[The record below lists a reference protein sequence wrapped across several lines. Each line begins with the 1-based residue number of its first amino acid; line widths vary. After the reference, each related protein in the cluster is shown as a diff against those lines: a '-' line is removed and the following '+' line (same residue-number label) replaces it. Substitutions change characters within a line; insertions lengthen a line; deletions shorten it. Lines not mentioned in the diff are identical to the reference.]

1 MILNNTSFVALLM
14 ILFSTVLSAESHNN
28 GGVKEEFN
36 NAIKHVEKK
45 RYFEAFQIFS
55 NLSKDGVPEAQYN
68 LALLYSNGL
77 GAPKNYKLSLYW
89 SWQAHLNG
97 HETAIDRITSTYDLI
112 NEDLRNT
119 VAQLIIDE
127 LLLTAQDGNK
137 AAPLKLGKTYLGLFV
152 EAQNQPAY
160 LWLSIAQAYG
170 DENASDLLEQAAAQ
184 LTLEEVLAQQ
194 DEAHNIFNSIIKQ
207 N

>member
-1 MILNNTSFVALLM
+1 MTFKKNSFRLFVL
-14 ILFSTVLSAESHNN
+14 LFSTFLFAVSHQSS
-28 GGVKEEFN
+28 GVKEEFN
-36 NAIKHVEKK
+36 RAIKHIEKM
-45 RYFEAFQIFS
+45 RYFEAFKIFS
-55 NLSKDGVPEAQYN
+55 NLSQTGIPEAQYN

-77 GAPKNYKLSLYW
+77 GTPKNYKLSLYW

-97 HETAIDRITSTYDLI
+97 HETAIERIKATYELI
-112 NEDLRNT
+112 NEDLRNN

-127 LLLTAQDGNK
+127 LLINAQNGDK
-137 AAPLKLGKTYLGLFV
+137 AAPLKLGKTYLDLFV

-170 DENASDLLEQAAAQ
+170 DGTASDLLDKAATQ

-194 DEAHNIFNSIIKQ
+194 EEAHKMFQGILDGD
-207 N
+207 

>member
-1 MILNNTSFVALLM
+1 MTFKKNSFRLFVL
-14 ILFSTVLSAESHNN
+14 LFSTFLFAVSHQSS
-28 GGVKEEFN
+28 GVKEEFN
-36 NAIKHVEKK
+36 RAIKHIEKM

-55 NLSKDGVPEAQYN
+55 NLSQTGIPEAQYN

-77 GAPKNYKLSLYW
+77 GTPKNYKLSLYW

-97 HETAIDRITSTYDLI
+97 HETAIERIKATYELI
-112 NEDLRNT
+112 NEDLRNN

-127 LLLTAQDGNK
+127 LLINAQNGDK
-137 AAPLKLGKTYLGLFV
+137 AAPLKLGKTYLDLFV

-170 DENASDLLEQAAAQ
+170 DGTASDLLEKAATQ

-194 DEAHNIFNSIIKQ
+194 EEAHKMFQGILDSD
-207 N
+207 

>member
-1 MILNNTSFVALLM
+1 MTFKKNSFRLFVL
-14 ILFSTVLSAESHNN
+14 LFSTFLFAVSHQSS
-28 GGVKEEFN
+28 GVKEEFN
-36 NAIKHVEKK
+36 RAIKHIEKM

-55 NLSKDGVPEAQYN
+55 NLSQTGIPEAQYN

-77 GAPKNYKLSLYW
+77 GTPKNYKLSLYW

-97 HETAIDRITSTYDLI
+97 HETAIERIKATYELI
-112 NEDLRNT
+112 NEDLRNN

-127 LLLTAQDGNK
+127 LLINAQNGDK
-137 AAPLKLGKTYLGLFV
+137 AAPLKLGKTYLDLFV

-170 DENASDLLEQAAAQ
+170 DGTANDLLEKAATQ

-194 DEAHNIFNSIIKQ
+194 EEAHKTFQGILDDD
-207 N
+207 

>member
-1 MILNNTSFVALLM
+1 MILKKISFTLFI
-14 ILFSTVLSAESHNN
+14 ILFSTFLFAGSHEKT
-28 GGVKEEFN
+28 GVKEEFN
-36 NAIKHVEKK
+36 KAIKLIEKM

-55 NLSKDGVPEAQYN
+55 DLSQNDIPEAQYN

-97 HETAIDRITSTYDLI
+97 HETAIDRITATFDLI
-112 NEDLRNT
+112 NENLRNE

-127 LLLTAQDGNK
+127 LLTTAQNGDR

-170 DENASDLLEQAAAQ
+170 DKAASDLLEKAATQ

-194 DEAHNIFNSIIKQ
+194 EEAHKTFQSILED